1 MNKTIAES
9 QPGLQLYPDQEIN
22 NITIS
27 KLRTDQGLSVDSN
40 YTSSPVLLTGSIV
53 LGEFREGLS

>member
-1 MNKTIAES
+1 MNKTIAGS

-40 YTSSPVLLTGSIV
+40 YAGSPVLLTGSIV